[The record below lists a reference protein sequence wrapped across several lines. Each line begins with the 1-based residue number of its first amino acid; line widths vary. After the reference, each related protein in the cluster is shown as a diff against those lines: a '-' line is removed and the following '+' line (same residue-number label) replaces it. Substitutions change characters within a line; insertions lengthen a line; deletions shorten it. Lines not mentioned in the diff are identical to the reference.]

1 MGGRF
6 LYDPGGPPRL
16 PKEGMLEQDSQ
27 GQVGTTK
34 VDTAREDIR
43 WRAHLCTSS
52 ETSEQ
57 VCQGLHA
64 AWSDQHPSYKGRREE
79 PAGAHGGA
87 PECQAQNLEV
97 ICKAMGSHSKGLSWG
112 VPGSHVFLHPHHLG
126 KLPCYLCGNMCMGVL
141 AGNRAVW
148 KGERQV

>member
-57 VCQGLHA
+57 VCQGLDA
-64 AWSDQHPSYKGRREE
+64 AWSDQHPSYKGQREE
-79 PAGAHGGA
+79 PAGAHQEGPPNA
-87 PECQAQNLEV
+87 RLRTWKSSARQ
-97 ICKAMGSHSKGLSWG
+97 WG
-112 VPGSHVFLHPHHLG
+112 VIAKV
-126 KLPCYLCGNMCMGVL
+126 
-141 AGNRAVW
+141 
-148 KGERQV
+148 